1 MSEWEVLLHRGSARK
16 LASPLPIRL
25 PLLTELGCGVPLPIR
40 AMAGNVRFSTV
51 SATESPTA
59 RTARTV
65 EGLRQESQHRE
76 TVGRQSG
83 AERGDVAEATCE
95 RWTIRFLIFL
105 RCWAREYETASRNT
119 GQEAEVEDAAEMPEY
134 EANNVRF
141 TIVSDRAELAR
152 LEEDLKQ
159 NGYEVRYRA
168 MVKVSDEAAEED
180 YDAGPATFEESVTGG
195 LLKAASRT
203 SAALSARVAAMRAL
217 GGN

>member
-1 MSEWEVLLHRGSARK
+1 MR
-16 LASPLPIRL
+16 P
-25 PLLTELGCGVPLPIR
+25 
-40 AMAGNVRFSTV
+40 
-51 SATESPTA
+51 
-59 RTARTV
+59 
-65 EGLRQESQHRE
+65 ESQHRE
-76 TVGRQSG
+76 TEGRQSG
-83 AERGDVAEATCE
+83 AERGDVAEARGYETASRNTEQEGAIESQHRETEGRQSGAE
-95 RWTIRFLIFL
+95 RGDVAE
-105 RCWAREYETASRNT
+105 AREYETASRNT

-141 TIVSDRAELAR
+141 SIVSDRAELAR

-159 NGYEVRYRA
+159 NGYEVRYRV

-203 SAALSARVAAMRAL
+203 SAALSARVTATRAL